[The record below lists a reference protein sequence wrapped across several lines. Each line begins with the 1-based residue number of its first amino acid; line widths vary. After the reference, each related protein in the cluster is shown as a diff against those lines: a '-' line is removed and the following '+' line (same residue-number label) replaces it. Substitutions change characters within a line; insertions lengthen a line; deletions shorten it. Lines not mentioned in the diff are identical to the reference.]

1 MSNVDLGAQSC
12 PYCGKRFVNTNP
24 AGALPAHSLLA
35 GRYTIGRCL
44 GLDGEGITYSA
55 IDGKEMRRVTIK
67 EYVPVSICAAR
78 AADGRVLP
86 RAGREVLF
94 KTTRMDFADLYR
106 SLVRLGRTEGLVT
119 VLDVVETND
128 TAYAVREPDEG
139 APLSRYL
146 AGREEPLTQEEALVL
161 LRPVV
166 YGVCLLYTSDAADD

>member
-78 AADGRVLP
+78 GGGR
-86 RAGREVLF
+86 RG
-94 KTTRMDFADLYR
+94 
-106 SLVRLGRTEGLVT
+106 
-119 VLDVVETND
+119 
-128 TAYAVREPDEG
+128 G
-139 APLSRYL
+139 APARG
-146 AGREEPLTQEEALVL
+146 AGVVKNNPPGFGEP
-161 LRPVV
+161 
-166 YGVCLLYTSDAADD
+166 

>member
-1 MSNVDLGAQSC
+1 MAQQIICDHCMSNVDLGAQSC

-86 RAGREVLF
+86 PA
-94 KTTRMDFADLYR
+94 
-106 SLVRLGRTEGLVT
+106 
-119 VLDVVETND
+119 
-128 TAYAVREPDEG
+128 
-139 APLSRYL
+139 
-146 AGREEPLTQEEALVL
+146 
-161 LRPVV
+161 RP
-166 YGVCLLYTSDAADD
+166 

>member
-1 MSNVDLGAQSC
+1 MSNVELGAQSC

-35 GRYTIGRCL
+35 GRYTIGKCL

-106 SLVRLGRTEGLVT
+106 SLVRPRRT
-119 VLDVVETND
+119 
-128 TAYAVREPDEG
+128 R
-139 APLSRYL
+139 
-146 AGREEPLTQEEALVL
+146 
-161 LRPVV
+161 LR
-166 YGVCLLYTSDAADD
+166 